1 MGNEIWPDTE
11 STMYLNSYTWTLKI
25 KKEEVI
31 KVRKII

>member
-1 MGNEIWPDTE
+1 MRYDQIE
-11 STMYLNSYTWTLKI
+11 STMYLNSYKWTLKI